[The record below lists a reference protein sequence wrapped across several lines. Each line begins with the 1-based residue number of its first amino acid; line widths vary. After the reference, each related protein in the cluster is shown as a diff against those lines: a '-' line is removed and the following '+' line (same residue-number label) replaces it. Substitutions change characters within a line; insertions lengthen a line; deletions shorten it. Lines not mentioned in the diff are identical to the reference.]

1 MGAKQESKLAKCGR
15 CKTLFVRAHSHVCE
29 RCVGAEDSDF
39 IRIRDVVAERPYLGP
54 EELAEK
60 ASVPVACVLRM
71 MDQDLL
77 AAQGDEALCGRC
89 GAPAINVTQRLCTGC
104 LYDLDRELSVELN
117 AIRMKL
123 PQSLRG
129 VAHHVHAMLSSKRRG

>member
-29 RCVGAEDSDF
+29 RCVDAEDSDF
-39 IRIRDVVAERPYLGP
+39 IRIRDVVVEQPHLGL
-54 EELAEK
+54 EELAEE
-60 ASVPVACVLRM
+60 ANVQVTTVLRM
-71 MDQDLL
+71 MHQDLL
-77 AAQGDEALCGRC
+77 AAGADKALCGRC
-89 GAPAINVTQRLCTGC
+89 GAPALNLTQRLCTGC
-104 LYDLDRELSVELN
+104 MFDLDRELSVELN

-123 PQSLRG
+123 PRSLRG